1 MAPEEREA
9 AHVGLLRRA
18 SDVAWRSLVIAAAVL
33 ALAYAFG
40 RLRFVLLPLIIALLL
55 TTVLAPVARWLEGR
69 GLPTLAATWAV
80 FLGFIG
86 VLVVAGLL
94 IVPAMVDEF
103 SQLGPTV
110 SKGVDDVE
118 EWLIEGPLELEQA
131 QIDDYRAQARQRLS
145 DFAGSA
151 GGEGVTGAVAVV
163 EGFAG
168 GLLALVL
175 TFFFVKDGRRFQRWA
190 LSHVRREREDLA
202 AALGRGAWHALG
214 GYLRGAA
221 LIGVLEAVI
230 LGLTVWLVGAS
241 LAVPVAVL
249 TFVGAFFPIVGAVVA
264 GIVAALVAL
273 VSGGLTDALV
283 VGGVALAV
291 QQFDNDLLAPMI
303 YGRAIKLHPAV
314 VLVSLAAGGTLA
326 GIMGAF
332 LAVPVAAV
340 VGSVLRELWAR
351 HGEEW
356 RAGSPAPG

>member
-1 MAPEEREA
+1 MAA
-9 AHVGLLRRA
+9 ARPDDTARFALLRRA
-18 SDVAWRSLVIAAAVL
+18 SDVAWRGLVIAAAVL

-69 GLPTLAATWAV
+69 GLPTLAATWAT

-86 VLVVAGLL
+86 VLVLAGLL
-94 IVPAMVDEF
+94 IVPAMIDEF

-110 SKGVDDVE
+110 SRGVDDVE
-118 EWLIEGPLELEQA
+118 EWLVEGPLELEPA
-131 QIDDYRAQARQRLS
+131 QIEEYRAQARQRGS
-145 DFAGSA
+145 DFIGSS
-151 GGEGVTGAVAVV
+151 GGQVVAGAVAVV
-163 EGFAG
+163 EGLAG

-175 TFFFVKDGRRFQRWA
+175 TFFFVKDGRRFQRFA
-190 LSHVRREREDLA
+190 LSHVRRDREDVT
-202 AALGRGAWHALG
+202 AALGRGAWNALG

-221 LIGVLEAVI
+221 LIGLVEAVI
-230 LGLTVWLVGAS
+230 LGVTVWLVGGG

-273 VSGGLTDALV
+273 VSGGLTDALI
-283 VGGVALAV
+283 VGAVALVV

-303 YGRAIKLHPAV
+303 YGRAIKLHPTV
-314 VLVSLAAGGTLA
+314 VLLSLAAGGTLA

-340 VGSVLRELWAR
+340 IGSVLRELWAR

-356 RAGSPAPG
+356 RSAPAG